1 MVPFGAFVELEP
13 GVDGLVHISQI
24 ANKRVEKPED
34 ELTIGETIKVKVI
47 DVNPE
52 QKKISLSKKEADA
65 ELAPAEEEAA
75 AEEKTEE

>member
-1 MVPFGAFVELEP
+1 MYVWFPLELEP

-34 ELTIGETIKVKVI
+34 ELKIGEIIKVKVI
-47 DVNPE
+47 DVNAE

-65 ELAPAEEEAA
+65 PVAEEAPAEET
-75 AEEKTEE
+75 TEE

>member
-47 DVNPE
+47 DVNP
-52 QKKISLSKKEADA
+52 
-65 ELAPAEEEAA
+65 
-75 AEEKTEE
+75 